1 MQSIFQH
8 NETTHAHQ
16 AAHTNTK
23 TMEKA
28 LRKSKKKNTEKRSL
42 LGWFFPRFS
51 CCAFYRTF

>member
-28 LRKSKKKNTEKRSL
+28 LKKNRKKKNTDK
-42 LGWFFPRFS
+42 
-51 CCAFYRTF
+51 